1 MLTENPTEFSVGFFV
16 AHGVINASA
25 QGLVRT
31 VRRSVPAI
39 WKFKFRFIEQFIKR
53 DSRGRSLAV
62 PFYRD
67 FATSFRG
74 VEGAAPYKRDFK
86 RNDKFEFT

>member
-1 MLTENPTEFSVGFFV
+1 MGFFV

-39 WKFKFRFIEQFIKR
+39 WKFKFRFIEL
-53 DSRGRSLAV
+53 LAAKPHPLPLGEV
-62 PFYRD
+62 AALKALTER
-67 FATSFRG
+67 AVSTSYTLS
-74 VEGAAPYKRDFK
+74 VTACAVTAPP
-86 RNDKFEFT
+86 